1 MGSAVTD
8 SRGSKAGLRLEALRG
23 VGYSISQG
31 TIRVRILGLIL
42 EVSLVQSEGWLSHG
56 SE

>member
-1 MGSAVTD
+1 MGSTVTD

-23 VGYSISQG
+23 VGYRIS
-31 TIRVRILGLIL
+31 RHN
-42 EVSLVQSEGWLSHG
+42 QSQNPGFDFRGGIS